1 MNQPPGVQ
9 AWLWCQKKAGKV
21 RICVDLKPLVH
32 PLPKVDET
40 LAQLSGARYFTKLD
54 ANSGFWQIPL
64 AQESRLLTTFIT
76 PFGRYCFPFGISS
89 APEHFQRR
97 MAEILNGLS
106 GVVCQM
112 DDVLIFGNTQA
123 EHNSRLTEV
132 LKRLQKAGVT
142 LNPEKCEFPRSSVK
156 FLGHLIDEAGIKA
169 DPEKTQAIRELK
181 PPRNVSEL
189 RRIMGM
195 ANQLGKFSPSLATRT
210 QPLRELLS
218 KKNAWIWSSAQ
229 DQAFQAVKTNYQR
242 TLLWPYMTLVS

>member
-1 MNQPPGVQ
+1 MNQPQ
-9 AWLWCQKKAGKV
+9 AWLWCKNKSGKV
-21 RICVDLKPLVH
+21 RICVDLIIKPLNQREVH
-32 PLPKVDET
+32 PLLKVDET

-54 ANSGFWQIPL
+54 VNSGFWQIPL

-76 PFGRYCFPFGISS
+76 PFGRYCFNKLPFGISS

-106 GVVCQM
+106 GIVWQM

-132 LKRLQKAGVT
+132 LKCLQKAGVT
-142 LNPEKCEFPRSSVK
+142 LNPEKCEFLRSSVK
-156 FLGHLIDEAGIKA
+156 VLGHLIDEAGIKA

-195 ANQLGKFSPSLATRT
+195 ANQLGKFSPSLATCT
-210 QPLRELLS
+210 QPLCELLI
-218 KKNAWIWSSAQ
+218 KKNA
-229 DQAFQAVKTNYQR
+229 
-242 TLLWPYMTLVS
+242 